1 MPSPDSDGDKDQQT
15 DWALLESVCTRLR
28 VHLEEER
35 QRVRE
40 AIREYPRPIPAC
52 DVQFNHLLEERAGIG
67 QELERIQ
74 EIAETSRRG
83 GDAGS
88 LLAAFLC
95 SRGAVDRDLKEQLKS
110 ILANGFPG
118 PEARWAGH

>member
-1 MPSPDSDGDKDQQT
+1 MPSPDSHGGKNQQT

-52 DVQFNHLLEERAGIG
+52 DVQFNHLLEQRTEIG

-74 EIAETSRRG
+74 EIAETSRRSGDVG
-83 GDAGS
+83 G

-95 SRGAVDRDLKEQLKS
+95 SSGAVDRDLKEQLKS
-110 ILANGFPG
+110 ILANEFPG
-118 PEARWAGH
+118 LDARWAGH